1 VLVIDEAGLV
11 GSRQMER
18 VLSHAAEAGAK
29 VVLVGDPEQLQAIEA
44 GAAFR
49 ALSERHGAA
58 EITQVRRQHQAWQ
71 REATKELA
79 TERTA
84 AALERYERA
93 GMVHAHASKD
103 EAKAALVEGW
113 DVARRAE
120 PERSQVILA
129 YTRADVRDLN
139 ELARARVRV
148 AGELG
153 ADRTVTTER
162 GARAFAAGDRIMFL
176 RNERSLEVKNGTLG
190 TLERLEGSSLTVRLD
205 GADRRAVSFDLKD
218 YAHVDHGYAATIH
231 KAQGVTVDR
240 AHVLASSHLDRHAA
254 YVGLTRHR
262 EGVELHWARED
273 LRDRAGLDR
282 VLSRERAKDTT
293 LDYTAGFAERRGIV
307 PRSEILVATRT
318 MEREATRPTPTAQ
331 RSPFAGL
338 KLGAE
343 RAVRPGAFAGLK
355 LPTERAP
362 VPDPSA
368 ALSRMQLEMAAAVY
382 PKVWGAAEPPQ
393 ARGHAPLP
401 HQTVALERAGA
412 ALERLRP
419 EGARDLDR
427 ALEHDPG
434 LAARG
439 VRDRVGL
446 VAAMTHEGRWHT
458 EPGYRAEHYGQ
469 MWHGLEQAYAAAHR
483 PVERAAVRG
492 RMEAF
497 VDRLERDP
505 EGERQL
511 LAREAGRGG
520 GRRGGA
526 GAAAGG
532 GGGRGGGGPGGG
544 GGGGGG
550 VGR

>member
-1 VLVIDEAGLV
+1 
-11 GSRQMER
+11 MER
-18 VLSHAAEAGAK
+18 VLSHAVEARAK

-58 EITQVRRQHQAWQ
+58 EITHVRRQHQAWQ

-84 AALERYERA
+84 AALKRYERA
-93 GMVHAHASKD
+93 GMVHAHGTKD
-103 EAKAALVEGW
+103 EAKAALVAGW
-113 DVARRAE
+113 GATRQAE
-120 PERSQVILA
+120 PDRSEVILA

-139 ELARARVRV
+139 ELARTEMRD

-153 ADRTVTTER
+153 ADRTITTER
-162 GARAFAAGDRIMFL
+162 GERTFAAGDRIMFL
-176 RNERSLEVKNGTLG
+176 RNERSMGVKNGTLG
-190 TLERLEGSSLTVRLD
+190 MLERIEGSSLTVRLE
-205 GADRRAVSFDLKD
+205 GGEGRAVSFDLKD

-240 AHVLASSHLDRHAA
+240 AHVLASAHMDRHAA

-262 EGVELHWARED
+262 EGLELHWARED
-273 LRDRAGLDR
+273 LRNRTGLDR
-282 VLSRERAKDTT
+282 ALSRERSKDTT
-293 LDYTAGFAERRGIV
+293 LDYQAGFAERRGLV
-307 PRSEILVATRT
+307 PRSEILV
-318 MEREATRPTPTAQ
+318 ERAPSHEVTRPSSTAQ

-343 RAVRPGAFAGLK
+343 RAVRPGTFAGLK

-362 VPDPSA
+362 MPDPSA

-382 PKVWGAAEPPQ
+382 AKVWGDAE
-393 ARGHAPLP
+393 ATRTRGYAPLP
-401 HQTVALERAGA
+401 HQTVALERAGT

-427 ALEHDPG
+427 ALEHDPE

-439 VRDRVGL
+439 VRDRAGL
-446 VAAMTHEGRWHT
+446 VAAMTHEGRWRT

-469 MWHGLEQAYAAAHR
+469 AWHGLEQAYAAAHR
-483 PVERAAVRG
+483 PVERAAVHG

-497 VDRLERDP
+497 VDRLGRDP
-505 EGERQL
+505 EGERKL
-511 LAREAGRGG
+511 VAREAGRG
-520 GRRGGA
+520 A
-526 GAAAGG
+526 GPP
-532 GGGRGGGGPGGG
+532 GGPSPC
-544 GGGGGG
+544 
-550 VGR
+550 